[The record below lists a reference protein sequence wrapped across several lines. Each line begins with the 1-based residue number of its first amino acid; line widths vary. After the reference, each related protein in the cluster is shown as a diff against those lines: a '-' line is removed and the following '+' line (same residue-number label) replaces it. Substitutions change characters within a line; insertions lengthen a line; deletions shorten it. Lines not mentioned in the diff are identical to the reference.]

1 MKSLKQAIRDNRR
14 FCKYE
19 RILRRIRRCI
29 FDYEDSGKLD
39 KAERIIGRI
48 KAICGPTWERR
59 AKRLE
64 NRMLDR
70 LTF

>member
-14 FCKYE
+14 FRKYE
-19 RILRRIRRCI
+19 RMLRRIRLCI

-39 KAERIIGRI
+39 KAERIIARI
-48 KAICGPTWERR
+48 KAICGPTWEKRARR
-59 AKRLE
+59 LQ
-64 NRMLDR
+64 NRMLER